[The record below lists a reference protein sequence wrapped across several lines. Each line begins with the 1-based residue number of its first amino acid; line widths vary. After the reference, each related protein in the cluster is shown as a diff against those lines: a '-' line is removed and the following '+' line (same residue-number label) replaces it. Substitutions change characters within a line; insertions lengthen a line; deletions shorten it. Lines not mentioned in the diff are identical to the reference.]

1 MNATVRASTTPK
13 RGSGA
18 AGRLD
23 DSETQSARKA
33 PEVEEDPVETRD
45 PLILEI

>member
-1 MNATVRASTTPK
+1 MKTTVSARTAA
-13 RGSGA
+13 RRDSGA

-23 DSETQSARKA
+23 DSETQSARKG

>member
-1 MNATVRASTTPK
+1 MKPAVRPRTTAR

-45 PLILEI
+45 PLMLEI